1 MVYVR
6 YVSVPSCKRHL
17 RKTEHNCP
25 FCGVELRSSQVSGVT
40 ALALGA
46 LVLLGSAACS
56 SGSGAGGETAGSTT
70 SPGETVGD
78 SSESGMVDTETDTD
92 DGPNDTDWTSGSFY
106 GGPTDFPSALQCDP
120 WWQDCPDGDKCV
132 PYASTGTTWDA
143 NKCVPIL
150 GDGQPGEAC
159 KHHGVI
165 NATDSCAAASLCW
178 NLELIDGELLGTCTP
193 FCTGTAN
200 QPQCAEGQSCLIAN
214 DGSVNVCL
222 QACDPI
228 LQDCPAGLGC
238 HWLDNQFACVQTIEE
253 SPNQSCDDGECPA
266 GSTCV
271 QAALVPGCAGTA
283 CCTSFCSLDEPSC
296 EPPTSACMPFFD
308 QPVDGYEH
316 VGVCVG
322 A

>member
-1 MVYVR
+1 MYPC
-6 YVSVPSCKRHL
+6 PSCKRHL

-78 SSESGMVDTETDTD
+78 SSESGMVDKTDTD

-214 DGSVNVCL
+214 DGSVNRL
-222 QACDPI
+222 I
-228 LQDCPAGLGC
+228 SSTWSEGLAGFGHAVHLGGR
-238 HWLDNQFACVQTIEE
+238 DR
-253 SPNQSCDDGECPA
+253 SCARVNYDGARSE
-266 GSTCV
+266 T
-271 QAALVPGCAGTA
+271 
-283 CCTSFCSLDEPSC
+283 
-296 EPPTSACMPFFD
+296 
-308 QPVDGYEH
+308 
-316 VGVCVG
+316 
-322 A
+322 